1 MMIEGDI
8 IVKIICTNKK
18 ASFEYFLLDKF
29 EAGIKLKGTEIKSI
43 RQGKCNI
50 NDAYVIMKNNRPYI
64 LNMFIAKYDHGNIF
78 NHDELRTREL
88 LLNKRECDK
97 LVSKIK
103 LDGLTLVATK
113 AYFKDSLV
121 KIEIALARGKK
132 LQDKRETI
140 KERDINRNMNKMI
153 KDSYKYQYCML

>member
-1 MMIEGDI
+1 MIGDI
-8 IVKIICTNKK
+8 IMKIICTNKK
-18 ASFEYFLLDKF
+18 ASFEYFILDTY
-29 EAGIKLKGTEIKSI
+29 EAGIKLMGTEIKSI

-78 NHDELRTREL
+78 NHNELRTREL
-88 LLNKRECDK
+88 LLNKHECDK
-97 LVSKIK
+97 LSSKIK
-103 LDGLTLVATK
+103 LEGLTLVATK

-140 KERDINRNMNKMI
+140 KERDVNRNMDKMI
-153 KDSYKYQYCML
+153 KESYKY